1 MVKSQSKPRIKWVDT
16 AKALGMFLVFYGHF
30 VKNLYSDGSDIP
42 FLHHKYIYAFHMPL
56 FFFISGFY
64 FKPVEN
70 FGVKIKQL
78 FLRRLLPVFAF
89 ALLSLPLW
97 LLYNFIM
104 EGNMNLT
111 SVGVR
116 LLSYGRGNPQL
127 NIITWFLVCLF
138 ISEVVIAAI
147 STIFKKRVFLS
158 CIGFVFLI
166 SGVIISN
173 RIEQFTALTGVAKN
187 VWFIHTA
194 FVAIGFYLIGFFI
207 YPYINNLIKTIKW
220 VFVPSM
226 ILGFVG
232 LFFTYDRNSPF
243 IEFNVNMITAQFG
256 DLINFIISSFLG
268 VLGIVSLSIIVKSNK
283 ILEFIGKN
291 TLILIGLNG
300 IFYAFINKHLG
311 NLFIEGGNWWQITLY
326 AFLISILSLLVC
338 YPIITI
344 FNKYVPQLMGRSRQN
359 GPLIP
364 DLESV
369 KWRLLLR
376 EKLKQ

>member
-1 MVKSQSKPRIKWVDT
+1 
-16 AKALGMFLVFYGHF
+16 
-30 VKNLYSDGSDIP
+30 
-42 FLHHKYIYAFHMPL
+42 
-56 FFFISGFY
+56 
-64 FKPVEN
+64 
-70 FGVKIKQL
+70 
-78 FLRRLLPVFAF
+78 
-89 ALLSLPLW
+89 
-97 LLYNFIM
+97 
-104 EGNMNLT
+104 
-111 SVGVR
+111 
-116 LLSYGRGNPQL
+116 
-127 NIITWFLVCLF
+127 
-138 ISEVVIAAI
+138 
-147 STIFKKRVFLS
+147 
-158 CIGFVFLI
+158 
-166 SGVIISN
+166 
-173 RIEQFTALTGVAKN
+173 
-187 VWFIHTA
+187 
-194 FVAIGFYLIGFFI
+194 
-207 YPYINNLIKTIKW
+207 
-220 VFVPSM
+220 M